1 LVTVSNC
8 AGTLFEEEGWS
19 VTSNPKELTMKKIV
33 LTSACILALSAGGAF
48 AQSSQGKAGS
58 DNGPTSNSPTTNSSG
73 SAGMSSTGASSGTMR
88 NDGTTG
94 AGTGSSAPS
103 SSGNV
108 GPGTNNNSGKQPGGR

>member
-1 LVTVSNC
+1 
-8 AGTLFEEEGWS
+8 
-19 VTSNPKELTMKKIV
+19 MKKIV
-33 LTSACILALSAGGAF
+33 LMSACVLALSTGGAF

-73 SAGMSSTGASSGTMR
+73 SAGTHGTSGGTMMR

-94 AGTGSSAPS
+94 AGAGSSAPS
-103 SSGNV
+103 SQGNV

>member
-1 LVTVSNC
+1 
-8 AGTLFEEEGWS
+8 
-19 VTSNPKELTMKKIV
+19 MKKIV
-33 LTSACILALSAGGAF
+33 LMSTCILALSTGGTF

-73 SAGMSSTGASSGTMR
+73 SAGSHDTSAGSGTMMR

-103 SSGNV
+103 SQGNV
-108 GPGTNNNSGKQPGGR
+108 GPGTNNNSGTQPGGR